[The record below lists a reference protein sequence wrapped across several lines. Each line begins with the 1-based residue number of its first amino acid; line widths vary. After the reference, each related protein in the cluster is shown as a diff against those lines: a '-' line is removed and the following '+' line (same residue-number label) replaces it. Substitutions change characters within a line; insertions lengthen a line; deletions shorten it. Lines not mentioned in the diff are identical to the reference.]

1 MLCDCEPFVLFAVE
15 NLNSTLIS
23 ARFVGILNIGRL
35 FVTVFIFNL
44 LVLSLNQVN
53 EHQNQFID
61 GEGFHIHDTL
71 MQS

>member
-15 NLNSTLIS
+15 NLNSTRIS
-23 ARFVGILNIGRL
+23 ARFVCIFNIGRL
-35 FVTVFIFNL
+35 FLTVIIFNL
-44 LVLSLNQVN
+44 LVLSVN
-53 EHQNQFID
+53 EQQNPFID